1 MAFIAFY
8 FSRIMPTM
16 ENGAGDMPLGCI
28 DMNDSK
34 VLTGCATNVTKYME
48 GDYQVQ

>member
-1 MAFIAFY
+1 
-8 FSRIMPTM
+8 M